1 MYLLNM
7 KLKVPHTKGDLKKR
21 ERPKITPWVT
31 LANDQVFLSL
41 IEHYPLLS
49 LPNQEG
55 IMAVLGSQGQI
66 NICSAIVS

>member
-7 KLKVPHTKGDLKKR
+7 NLKVPHTKGDLKKR
-21 ERPKITPWVT
+21 ERLKITPWVT